1 MNHENKFSVSRFR
14 NRNGVFSFRVDGRL
28 EGVRI
33 RRNFKT
39 QEEAATEM
47 AALRLKGLQLG
58 SNLRTVTTC
67 LAEEQVR
74 EAEAAFRRL
83 VANDRSLAFYLD
95 YALSNY
101 REQVCKKP
109 LSEATEAY
117 LATKT
122 LEYDRQVI
130 SAPQLT
136 TIRRHLEVL
145 KAHFPGATVAELSAP
160 RLTEYLLHGNPALK
174 TYNNRRGVIS
184 TFLRYAFQQDWIAV
198 NPIEKIAYHRISH
211 RRGSAPT
218 LSAKQAQELM
228 IYVESYRGGVLVPFF
243 ALCLFAGIRPCVR
256 TGEIL
261 KLRPELVRLD
271 TGVIHIEPEVSKVR
285 MKRNVTIQPNLAAWL
300 KAYPLDRF
308 PIVIP
313 ALQKHRAKVAKQF
326 GLLHDIMRHTFIS
339 FFVAKYRSMGEAALQ
354 AGNSESII
362 RRHYLDLKSAAE
374 AEEFFNILPKKA
386 IDSGS
391 AVIQAAPRPAQS
403 MKIAVLPRCP
413 QAA

>member
-14 NRNGVFSFRVDGRL
+14 NRNGVFSFRVEGRL
-28 EGVRI
+28 NGVRI

-39 QEEAATEM
+39 QEEAATEK
-47 AALRLKGLQLG
+47 AALGLKSLQIG
-58 SNLRTVTTC
+58 SNLQEVVTC

-83 VANDRSLAFYLD
+83 AGNERSLAFYLD
-95 YALSNY
+95 FALSNY
-101 REQVCKKP
+101 REPVCQKP
-109 LSEATEAY
+109 LSEAAEDY
-117 LATKT
+117 LFVKT
-122 LEYDRQVI
+122 QDQERQII

-145 KAHFPGATVAELSAP
+145 KAHFPGATVAELSAQ
-160 RLTEYLLHGNPALK
+160 RLTEYLQHGNPALK
-174 TYNNRRGVIS
+174 TYNNRRGVVS
-184 TFLRYAFQQDWIAV
+184 TFLKFAFHQDWIAV
-198 NPIEKIAYHRISH
+198 NPIEKVAYHRIAH

-218 LSAKQAQELM
+218 LSAKQARELM
-228 IYVESYRGGVLVPFF
+228 TYVENYRGGALVPFF

-261 KLRPELVRLD
+261 KLRPEHVRLD

-285 MKRNVTIQPNLAAWL
+285 MKRNVAIQPNLAAWL
-300 KAYPLDRF
+300 QAYPLDRF

-326 GLLHDIMRHTFIS
+326 GLSHDVMRHTFIS
-339 FFVAKYRSMGEAALQ
+339 FFIAKLRSMGEAALQ

-362 RRHYLDLKSAAE
+362 RRHYLDLKCAAE
-374 AEEFFNILPKKA
+374 AEEFFNILPNKA
-386 IDSGS
+386 IGSGL
-391 AVIQAAPRPAQS
+391 AVIPTAPLPAPSMTIGVQRRCSEAA
-403 MKIAVLPRCP
+403 
-413 QAA
+413 